1 MRFLRCRPGQTKPPT
16 GKRVAVVGA
25 GPAGLG
31 AAGVLVC
38 EGHEVHVY
46 DQFPEPGG
54 LLIFGIP
61 EYHVPKAPVRRGV
74 RELAE
79 AGVVFHTSTRVV
91 SCTEGEPE
99 DDVERLLS
107 GLVRRRVCFED
118 LVEEYD
124 AVLIATGAWRSR
136 RLGVPG
142 EELKGVYP
150 ALEWLVA
157 FSLARHGYRSMDE
170 VPPLRGNLLVVG
182 GGLTAVDA
190 VEVPLRYLRGS
201 VKRVY
206 LSYRRTRKEAP
217 MGEREFNRLVE
228 EYGVEPLEL
237 TVPVRFEGDESGWV
251 RRAVLQRTRLEPTP
265 SGRPRPVPI
274 PGSEF
279 EVEVDAVLIAIGEQP
294 SPPFRGSCCG
304 IELNPDGTVKVDERY
319 RTTLRKVFAAGDV
332 KHGPSLIGP
341 ALRSGIEA
349 ARHIDEFL
357 RTGRWG

>member
-1 MRFLRCRPGQTKPPT
+1 VRFLRCKLEDIKPPT
-16 GKRVAVVGA
+16 GRKVAIIGA

-31 AAGVLVC
+31 AAGILVC

-54 LLIFGIP
+54 LMIFGIP
-61 EYHVPKAPVRRGV
+61 EYHVPKAPVRRGIS
-74 RELAE
+74 ELRR
-79 AGVVFHTSTRVV
+79 AGVVFHTSTRVI
-91 SCTEGEPE
+91 SCSQAKPSNGIARILG
-99 DDVERLLS
+99 D
-107 GLVRRRVCFED
+107 LVKEVVCFEK
-118 LVEEYD
+118 LVEDYD

-136 RLGVPG
+136 RLNIPG

-157 FSLARHGYRSMDE
+157 FSLAQHGYRRLEE
-170 VPPLRGNLLVVG
+170 VPPVQGRLLVIG

-190 VEVPLRYLRGS
+190 VEVPLKYLGS
-201 VKRVY
+201 RISKVY

-217 MGEREFNRLVE
+217 MGEREFNRLVR

-237 TVPVRFEGDESGWV
+237 TVPVRFEGDERGWV
-251 RRAVLQRTRLEPTP
+251 RKVVLQRTRLEPTP

-279 EVEVDAVLIAIGEQP
+279 EIQVDAVLVAIGEQP
-294 SPPFRGSCCG
+294 SPPFEGSCCG
-304 IELNPDGTVKVDERY
+304 IELNPDGTVKVDEKY
-319 RTTLRKVFAAGDV
+319 RTTARKVFAAGDV

-341 ALRSGIEA
+341 ALKSGIEA
-349 ARHIDEFL
+349 AKYINEFL
-357 RTGRWG
+357 ATL